1 MVGSISSTS
10 SISTTTATNATSSV
24 SAETAALKTELA
36 TKQAELAEAT
46 TDDDKA
52 ELNDE
57 ITALKAEI
65 AAAQTAEKQS
75 TQQAARPNGRPDAN
89 TDRRGWEGSKP
100 PEGKVSGE
108 VMSVLM
114 QLSQQGMI
122 PPDSEMHGADRPS
135 TSERYSEMDSDDNGT
150 VTKDEFTAARPE
162 HASEEEATSFF
173 NAIDTKGTG
182 SITEEQFTTAMEAR
196 EDERGPGS
204 PGGHMGS
211 PGGMPDMDEL
221 QKLLAS
227 LTTSRDTETMAA

>member
-1 MVGSISSTS
+1 MVGAISSTS
-10 SISTTTATNATSSV
+10 SISTTSTTSSSSSI
-24 SAETAALKTELA
+24 SAETAALKSQLA

-65 AAAQTAEKQS
+65 AAAKTAEKQT
-75 TQQAARPNGRPDAN
+75 TQQASVAKGRPDAN
-89 TDRRGWEGSKP
+89 AGMRGWEGSRP
-100 PEGKVSGE
+100 PEGKISSE

-135 TSERYSEMDSDDNGT
+135 ASDLYGEMDSDDSGA
-150 VTKDEFTAARPE
+150 VTKDEFLATRPE
-162 HASEEEATSFF
+162 HASEEEATSLF
-173 NAIDTKGTG
+173 NSIDTKGTG
-182 SITEEQFTTAMEAR
+182 TITEEQFTTAMEAR
-196 EDERGPGS
+196 EGSRG
-204 PGGHMGS
+204 PGGHMGP
-211 PGGMPDMDEL
+211 PGGMPDMDGL

-227 LTTSRDTETMAA
+227 LTTSSDAETMVA

>member
-10 SISTTTATNATSSV
+10 SISTTPATNATSSV
-24 SAETAALKTELA
+24 STETAALKTELA

-65 AAAQTAEKQS
+65 AAAKTAEKQS
-75 TQQAARPNGRPDAN
+75 SQQASVAKGRPDAN
-89 TDRRGWEGSKP
+89 GMRGWEGSKP

-135 TSERYSEMDSDDNGT
+135 TSERYAEMDSDDNGA
-150 VTKDEFTAARPE
+150 VTKDEFTAGRPE
-162 HASEEEATSFF
+162 HASEEQATSFF

-196 EDERGPGS
+196 EGERG
-204 PGGHMGS
+204 PGGHMGP

-227 LTTSRDTETMAA
+227 LTPSSDAEAIAA